1 MTAVVTVVFTSC
13 PTRGGQQRNQFIGPG
28 ENPGRFGPILVRSG
42 RFGPGR
48 FGPISGVSRFGPV
61 RAGRFGPIS

>member
-1 MTAVVTVVFTSC
+1 M
-13 PTRGGQQRNQFIGPG
+13 
-28 ENPGRFGPILVRSG
+28 NPGRFGSFPVRSG

-61 RAGRFGPIS
+61 GAVVSAPSHRWVLSARFLG